1 MPDHDR
7 QILRPSRRILACEV
21 FRGALGHLGVERP
34 DAPDRIVYLPSHLH
48 LHPDRLRQEMR
59 RHLQS
64 AGGERPFAACLYG
77 KCFPDIDRVLRP
89 WEVDRISC
97 AHCYEILMGRV
108 FYDELITAQP
118 GSFFLERTLIEDFDN
133 LCRAPLELDD
143 PQMRQ
148 WYFEHYRQVVYIRQ
162 PMDPDLSGAVR
173 RIAELIELDRLIV
186 DADYRD
192 LLSYLKRRDLLEP

>member
-1 MPDHDR
+1 M
-7 QILRPSRRILACEV
+7 SGFRRCLLACDV
-21 FRGALGHLGVERP
+21 FRSALKYLGVDRP
-34 DAPDRIVYLPSHLH
+34 EAPGRIVYLPSHLH
-48 LHPDRLRQEMR
+48 LHPDRLRREMR
-59 RHLQS
+59 RCLLS
-64 AGGERPFAACLYG
+64 AGSERPFAGCLYG

-89 WEVDRISC
+89 WQVDRISC

-108 FYDELITAQP
+108 AYDDLIAAQP
-118 GSFFLERTLIEDFDN
+118 GSFFLERTLIEDFDG
-133 LCRAPLELDD
+133 LCRQPLELDD

-162 PMDPDLSGAVR
+162 PRDPDLGEAVR
-173 RIAELIELDRLIV
+173 AIADMLSLDRLVV